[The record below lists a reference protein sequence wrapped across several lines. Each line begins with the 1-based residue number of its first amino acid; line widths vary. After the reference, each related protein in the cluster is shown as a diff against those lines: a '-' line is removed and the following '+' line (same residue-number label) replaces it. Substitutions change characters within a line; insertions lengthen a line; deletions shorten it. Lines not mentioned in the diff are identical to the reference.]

1 MENAQGT
8 NVSTINGVK
17 KTEGMITI
25 KIKIFNIEKVMNVV
39 VIDKENFQYD
49 VLIGLDMIK
58 EFKLSQDENLEI
70 SQKANGNIKGKNIRN
85 KYSIN
90 FNEHVD
96 VSDFK
101 ISVNHLDYQ
110 KKTEIDRIIE
120 RHSAIFAKNRY
131 DIGTVKDYEARIDL
145 LIDKYCSKRPYRCNM
160 EDKKEIEAQ
169 IAKLLERIEESYSP
183 FAAPVILGY

>member
-8 NVSTINGVK
+8 NLSTINGVK

-58 EFKLSQDENLEI
+58 EFKLIQDENLEI
-70 SQKANGNIKGKNIRN
+70 SQKENGNIKEKNIRN

-110 KKTEIDRIIE
+110 KKTEIDRVIE
-120 RHSAIFAKNRY
+120 RYSAIFAKDRY

-160 EDKKEIEAQ
+160 EEKK
-169 IAKLLERIEESYSP
+169 K
-183 FAAPVILGY
+183 